1 MPRLRTDVS
10 DLSCSWNIENWW
22 ENLDFFLMFTNLVCV
37 ASAWCCNSAAGREL
51 VQRNNHWSQLRS
63 VDRRNTDLG
72 RFSVNRS
79 GNHPESVR
87 VDLRTD
93 LSRFSTTQP
102 SVVKTD
108 LNSSGQCRA
117 TLSNVL
123 LRRAAYIKT
132 CRERWRL
139 GCVNSRPR
147 PADWAETE
155 LAHIR
160 WDAELV

>member
-1 MPRLRTDVS
+1 MNSDPKHPNFEWGAVGVQSDERKEFLKFLR
-10 DLSCSWNIENWW
+10 NISVMRKRPKRVGVQKFPKNRK
-22 ENLDFFLMFTNLVCV
+22 V
-37 ASAWCCNSAAGREL
+37 AYLKQQSKL
-51 VQRNNHWSQLRS
+51 ILRNNHWSQLRS
-63 VDRRNTDLG
+63 VDQRNTDLG

-132 CRERWRL
+132 CRER
-139 GCVNSRPR
+139 
-147 PADWAETE
+147 
-155 LAHIR
+155 
-160 WDAELV
+160 